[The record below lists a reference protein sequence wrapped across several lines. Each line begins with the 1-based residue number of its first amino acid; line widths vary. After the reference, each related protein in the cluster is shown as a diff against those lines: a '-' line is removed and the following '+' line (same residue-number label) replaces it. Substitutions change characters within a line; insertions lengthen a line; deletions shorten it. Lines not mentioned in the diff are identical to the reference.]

1 MEIEKFDKFREKK
14 VKKQQSTGTFEPLAN
29 DILQLKDDGSYEKV
43 KVPIE
48 VVQITGVLSEEES
61 EKLQETTMV
70 PVNVTPTTKRGDI
83 IWLTAIIK
91 KPNDQSYNSQSVA
104 VIKAR
109 VIDIFQGLNAINRI
123 Q

>member
-1 MEIEKFDKFREKK
+1 MKLDKFDKFREKK
-14 VKKQQSTGTFEPLAN
+14 VKKQQSSGTFEPLAN
-29 DILQLKDDGSYEKV
+29 DILQLKDDDSYEKV
-43 KVPIE
+43 KGPIE
-48 VVQITGVLSEEES
+48 VVQITGVLGEEEA

-70 PVNVTPTTKRGDI
+70 PVNVTSTTKIGQT
-83 IWLTAIIK
+83 IWLTCIIK
-91 KPNDQSYNSQSVA
+91 KPGDVSYNSQSVA